1 MMNPTHNLT
10 MHAAID
16 LGASGGRVAIGTVRD
31 GKLEVEI
38 LHRWHHAPLPVRGG
52 LQWDILGIWSEVLTG
67 LKLASARAIA
77 LGGRVGSVGA
87 DSWGVDFA
95 LLDEYGAVIDG
106 VRAYRDPR
114 TDSIFESAFEDVP
127 RRDVFEVTG
136 LQFMSINSLYQLL
149 AVQQG
154 TPSHLERARTLLM
167 VPDLIHF
174 WLSGRAVSE
183 RTDASTTQFY
193 DPRHRDWA
201 RGLLEAFGLRTH
213 FLPELMDA
221 GSVIGPV
228 LSQIALE
235 TGLEGVLVIAP
246 GTHDTAA
253 AVAATPLEHPDAAYI
268 SSGTWS
274 LVGLEVSAPVITA
287 ASLEANLTNEA
298 GIHDTTRLLKN
309 VMGLW
314 ILQECRHAWTDPDWP
329 EIYAAAEAAAP
340 LTAFIDPN
348 DARFLHTGHD
358 MPERVQAYCR
368 DTNQPVPESRGQIAR
383 CILESLALKYR
394 SVLQMLERVTEKRVP
409 LIHIVGGGS
418 QVTLLNQM
426 TADATG
432 LEVVAGP
439 TDATLTGNILMQ
451 AEAMG
456 VLTHDRREIV
466 RRSFEL
472 QRFAPKDSSAWDDA
486 FEHFSRLTNS
496 SAF

>member
-1 MMNPTHNLT
+1 MTAT
-10 MHAAID
+10 YHAAID
-16 LGASGGRVAIGTVRD
+16 LGASGGRVAIGTVKD

-38 LHRWHHAPLPVRGG
+38 LHRWNHAPLSVRGG
-52 LQWDILGIWSEVLTG
+52 LQWDILGIWSEVLAG
-67 LKLASARAIA
+67 LKLAAARAQA
-77 LGGRVGSVGA
+77 LGGRVSSVGA

-95 LLDEYGAVIDG
+95 LLDEYGAIIDG

-114 TDSIFESAFEDVP
+114 TDASFENAFEVVP

-149 AVQQG
+149 AVQRD
-154 TPSHLERARTLLM
+154 TPAHLERARTLLM

-193 DPRHRDWA
+193 DPRHRDWT

-213 FLPELMDA
+213 FLPELIDA
-221 GSVIGPV
+221 GSVIAP
-228 LSQIALE
+228 LLPQIALE
-235 TGLEGVLVIAP
+235 TGLEGVLVVAP

-314 ILQECRHAWTDPDWP
+314 ILQECRHAWNDPEWP
-329 EIYAAAEAAAP
+329 EIYAAAEASAP
-340 LTAFIDPN
+340 LVTFIDPN
-348 DARFLHTGHD
+348 DARFLPTGRD

-368 DTNQPVPESRGQIAR
+368 ETNQPVPESHGEIAR

-394 SVLQMLERVTEKRVP
+394 SVLEMLERVTGRRVP
-409 LIHIVGGGS
+409 VLHVVGGGS
-418 QVTLLNQM
+418 QVAVLNQM

-439 TDATLTGNILMQ
+439 TDGTLTGNILMQ
-451 AEAMG
+451 AEAIG
-456 VLTHDRREIV
+456 VLQHDRREVV

-472 QRFAPKDSSAWDDA
+472 RRFAPKDPDAWVEA
-486 FEHFSRLTNS
+486 FARFSTLIRS

>member
-1 MMNPTHNLT
+1 MTY
-10 MHAAID
+10 HAAID

-38 LHRWHHAPLPVRGG
+38 LHRWNHAPLTVRGG
-52 LQWDILGIWSEVLTG
+52 LQWDVLGIWREILTG
-67 LKLASARAIA
+67 LRLASARAIA
-77 LGGRVGSVGA
+77 LGGRIASVGA

-114 TDSIFESAFEDVP
+114 TDGTFERAFEVVP

-149 AVQQG
+149 AVQRD
-154 TPSHLERARTLLM
+154 TPAHLERASVMLM

-174 WLSGRAVSE
+174 WLSGRAVCE

-201 RGLLEAFGLRTH
+201 RGLLDAYGIPTR
-213 FLPELMDA
+213 FLPELVDP
-221 GSVIGPV
+221 GSVIAPV
-228 LSQIALE
+228 LHEIALE
-235 TGLEGVLVIAP
+235 TGMDGALVIAP
-246 GTHDTAA
+246 GTHDTAT
-253 AVAATPLEHPDAAYI
+253 AVAATPLEHADAAYI

-274 LVGLEVSAPVITA
+274 LVGLEVSAPIITA

-298 GIHDTTRLLKN
+298 GVHGTTRLLKN

-314 ILQECRHAWTDPDWP
+314 ILQECRHAWNDPEWLDL
-329 EIYAAAEAAAP
+329 YAEAEASAP
-340 LTAFIDPN
+340 LASFIDPN
-348 DARFLHTGHD
+348 DARFLPTGHD
-358 MPERVQAYCR
+358 MPDRVRAYCV
-368 DTNQPVPESRGQIAR
+368 DTKQRVPESRGEIAR

-394 SVLQMLERVTEKRVP
+394 SVLEMLERVTEKRVP
-409 LIHIVGGGS
+409 VLHVVGGGS
-418 QVTLLNQM
+418 QVALLNQM

-432 LEVVAGP
+432 LEVVTGP

-456 VLTHDRREIV
+456 VLQHDRREVV

-472 QRFAPKDSSAWDDA
+472 QRFKPRDSGAWSEA
-486 FEHFSRLTNS
+486 YTRFSSLIRS

>member
-1 MMNPTHNLT
+1 VTAT
-10 MHAAID
+10 YHAAID
-16 LGASGGRVAIGTVRD
+16 LGASGGRVAIGTVKD

-38 LHRWHHAPLPVRGG
+38 LHRWNHAPLSVRGG
-52 LQWDILGIWSEVLTG
+52 LQWDILGIWSEVLAG
-67 LKLASARAIA
+67 LKLAAARAQA
-77 LGGRVGSVGA
+77 LGGRVSSVGA

-95 LLDEYGAVIDG
+95 LLDEYGAIIDG

-114 TDSIFESAFEDVP
+114 TDASFENAFEVVP

-149 AVQQG
+149 AVQRD
-154 TPSHLERARTLLM
+154 TPAHLERARTLLM

-193 DPRHRDWA
+193 DPRHRDWT

-213 FLPELMDA
+213 FLPELIDA
-221 GSVIGPV
+221 GSVIAP
-228 LSQIALE
+228 LLPQIALE
-235 TGLEGVLVIAP
+235 TGLEGVLVVAP

-314 ILQECRHAWTDPDWP
+314 ILQECRHAWNDPEWP
-329 EIYAAAEAAAP
+329 EIYAAAEASAP
-340 LTAFIDPN
+340 LVTFIDPN
-348 DARFLHTGHD
+348 DARFLPTGRD

-368 DTNQPVPESRGQIAR
+368 ETNQPVPESHGQIAR

-394 SVLQMLERVTEKRVP
+394 SVLEMLERVTEKRVP

-418 QVTLLNQM
+418 QVALLNQM

-439 TDATLTGNILMQ
+439 TDGTLTGNILMQ

-456 VLTHDRREIV
+456 VLKHDRREIV

-472 QRFAPKDSSAWDDA
+472 RRFAPKDSGTWDDA
-486 FEHFSRLTNS
+486 FQKFSSLTNS

>member
-1 MMNPTHNLT
+1 MTY
-10 MHAAID
+10 HAAID
-16 LGASGGRVAIGTVRD
+16 LGASGGRVAIGTVKD

-38 LHRWHHAPLPVRGG
+38 LHRWNHAPLTVRGG
-52 LQWDILGIWSEVLTG
+52 LQWDILGIWSEILNG

-77 LGGRVGSVGA
+77 LGGRVSSVGA

-95 LLDEYGAVIDG
+95 LLDEYGAMIDG
-106 VRAYRDPR
+106 VHAYRDPR
-114 TDSIFESAFEDVP
+114 TDSIFERAFDAVP
-127 RRDVFEVTG
+127 RSVVFEQTG
-136 LQFMSINSLYQLL
+136 VQFMSINSLYQLL
-149 AVQQG
+149 AVQRD
-154 TPSHLERARTLLM
+154 TPAHLEQARTLLM

-183 RTDASTTQFY
+183 RTCASTTQFY
-193 DPRHRDWA
+193 DPRRRFFA
-201 RGLLEAFGLRTH
+201 AALLGGDFDLPIH
-213 FLPELMDA
+213 FLPELIDP

-228 LSQIALE
+228 LPDIALE
-235 TGLEGVLVIAP
+235 TGLEGALVIAP

-274 LVGLEVSAPVITA
+274 LVGLEVSAPVITP

-298 GIHDTTRLLKN
+298 GINNTTRLLK
-309 VMGLW
+309 
-314 ILQECRHAWTDPDWP
+314 
-329 EIYAAAEAAAP
+329 IYAAAEASTP
-340 LTAFIDPN
+340 LMTFIDPN
-348 DARFLHTGHD
+348 DARFLHTGRD
-358 MPERVQAYCR
+358 MPERVQAYCT

-394 SVLQMLERVTEKRVP
+394 SVLEMLERVTEKRVP

-456 VLTHDRREIV
+456 VLSHDRREIV

-472 QRFAPKDSSAWDDA
+472 RRFAPKDSSAWDDA
-486 FEHFSRLTNS
+486 FQKFLGLTNS

>member
-1 MMNPTHNLT
+1 MTANHNPI
-10 MHAAID
+10 HAAID
-16 LGASGGRVAIGTVRD
+16 LGASGGRVAIGTVND

-38 LHRWHHAPLPVRGG
+38 LHRWNHAPVPVRGG
-52 LQWDILGIWSEVLTG
+52 LQWDVLGIWSEILVG

-77 LGGRVGSVGA
+77 LGGRVVSVGA

-95 LLDEYGAVIDG
+95 LLDEYGAIIDG

-114 TDSIFESAFEDVP
+114 TDSIFERAFDRVP
-127 RRDVFEVTG
+127 RSVVFEQTG

-149 AVQQG
+149 AVQRD
-154 TPSHLERARTLLM
+154 TPEHLTRAVTLLM

-174 WLSGRAVSE
+174 WLSGCAVSA

-193 DPRHRDWA
+193 DPRRRHFA
-201 RGLLEAFGLRTH
+201 VPMLESDFDLPVH
-213 FLPELMDA
+213 FLPELIDP
-221 GSVIGPV
+221 GSVIAPV
-228 LSQIALE
+228 LPDIALE
-235 TGLEGVLVIAP
+235 TGLDGVLVIAP
-246 GTHDTAA
+246 GTHDTAT

-274 LVGLEVSAPVITA
+274 LVGLEVGAPIITE
-287 ASLEANLTNEA
+287 ASLAANLTNEA
-298 GIHDTTRLLKN
+298 GVHGTTRLLKN

-314 ILQECRHAWTDPDWP
+314 ILQECRHAWNDPEWS
-329 EIYAAAEAAAP
+329 ELYAEAEASAP
-340 LTAFIDPN
+340 LVSFIDPN

-358 MPERVQAYCR
+358 MPDRVRAYCA
-368 DTNQPVPESRGQIAR
+368 DTDQRVPESRGEIAR
-383 CILESLALKYR
+383 CILESLALKYK
-394 SVLQMLERVTEKRVP
+394 SVLDVLERVTGKRVP
-409 LIHIVGGGS
+409 VLHIVGGGS
-418 QVTLLNQM
+418 QVALLNQM

-451 AEAMG
+451 AETMG
-456 VLTHDRREIV
+456 ILQHDRREVV

-472 QRFAPKDSSAWDDA
+472 RRFQPKESGAWAEAYNRFSSLI
-486 FEHFSRLTNS
+486 RS